1 MFTRFL
7 AMVSIGAVTIRP
19 VFAMFTVV
27 LFVAMFRLAI
37 LFSIW
42 TMGSIWTMITV
53 WLVMTIRLV
62 SLMQW

>member
-7 AMVSIGAVTIRP
+7 ATVSIGAVTIRP

-27 LFVAMFRLAI
+27 LFVTMFWFAI
-37 LFSIW
+37 HFSIC
-42 TMGSIWTMITV
+42 TMITV
-53 WLVMTIRLV
+53 WLVMAIRLV

>member
-37 LFSIW
+37 FF
-42 TMGSIWTMITV
+42 SIWTMITV